1 LGWTIQTSSRLPL
14 AIALATSIAST
25 SGAQLVYPVLP
36 AIAVDLHVTAAQIGL
51 AMAALTLPG
60 IVLAPL
66 FGVVADLHGRR
77 WMLILGL
84 VLFGIGGTAVAVAPS
99 YDWLLAFRAL
109 QGVGLSALSPL
120 TIVLISDLLPDDRQL
135 HGQGLKVVLDRVAMI
150 LLPILGGSLAVLSW
164 RAAFASYAAILPLAA
179 AAFIWMPETCE
190 PGSDTLK
197 PYLRRTLQAIRH
209 PPSASR
215 HPPSAIRQPRLAIV
229 FGTGFLRFFL
239 DYGLYTYLPLLLSFH
254 YGLSAGLTGWLI
266 AVSACGSILTAFFIG
281 RIHRWL
287 AAERLLA
294 IAFFTSAVGLS
305 LVAAA
310 PPLWLIAIAIFL
322 FGLGNGLISPLQKN
336 LLTRR
341 TPIALRGGVISVDR
355 LVQQVAKS
363 VARA

>member
-209 PPSASR
+209 PPSA
-215 HPPSAIRQPRLAIV
+215 IRQPRLAIV